1 MNELHLTKILK
12 GHEGE
17 MFWNPL
23 LGDVELYY
31 VEDDVCV
38 FYQNNSHFVVPDNG
52 LDMLGNLVLFPSK
65 DQMAW
70 DIWIEHQGV
79 TIPKIWKDFVDSSYF
94 VWDEVIG
101 HLSQYEDALHKSMF
115 AHFKI
120 NKLIG
125 ISYGGNV
132 TKDEWKDATTTKWI
146 VSFDNNGNLT
156 IWENNYLYFSIAAFH
171 TQEQANEFVSYPE
184 NIELLKD
191 YFMV

>member
-1 MNELHLTKILK
+1 MTKILK

-31 VEDDVCV
+31 VEDDVV
-38 FYQNNSHFVVPDNG
+38 VLYQNNSHFVVPDNG
-52 LDMLGNLVLFPSK
+52 LNMLGNLVLFPSK
-65 DQMAW
+65 DQMSW
-70 DIWIEHQGV
+70 DIWIEHQGA
-79 TIPKIWKDFVDSSYF
+79 TIPKTWKDFVDSPYYEL
-94 VWDEVIG
+94 DELIG
-101 HLSQYEDALHKSMF
+101 HLAQYEDALHKSMF

-125 ISYGGNV
+125 IGYGGNV
-132 TKDEWKDATTTKWI
+132 TNDEWKDVTTKKWV

-156 IWENNYLYFSIAAFH
+156 IKWENNYLYFNIVAFH
-171 TQEQANEFVSYPE
+171 TQEQANEFVLYPE

-191 YFMV
+191 YFMFQK